1 MKGLNIKKIAAIGL
15 GAALVG
21 SALAPAVMAG
31 AFENLSTKLT
41 QKSLIID
48 ATTGAPVVD
57 IVVGTIGQPAD
68 VIWAGNIAAK
78 VAQMATVPVAGSGAK
93 TVNITVGGTST
104 TSGAGETF
112 ETYADFAGQEGK
124 LNAMTVTNTKMP
136 SLVNNPSAKVKWD
149 ATTYSTTAVS
159 EDLNA
164 VMNVDFQGEQS
175 SSKYAAGELYASI
188 DKGKIF
194 YNVSLGSGIPI
205 NADKTQLDGNSYFDV
220 QIPFLGKTYK
230 LDEIDASEARII
242 MYADTTPTELMVGQ
256 SITVTPATAYA
267 GKAMVIDLVDLVQ
280 TGSGTGSNS
289 YEAKWALKIDGVI
302 KKYVQKAPTTTYNLK
317 DEFGSSYFGD
327 NVYVTAAGLNL
338 SANKY
343 TATVR
348 MGTDRLELRNG
359 YGFPYTGDSSVDSKQ
374 PWEVVFEKSGNNL
387 TKISLKNQWKYD
399 KTAGSES
406 DTSKFVLKVGEEVK
420 LPSDFATVK
429 FVGFQTKPSTE
440 VLVGDVSGIDGGGI
454 QYSDLKGTTIS
465 VPFYKQFDLDFN
477 KPRITSISGQNYTF
491 WMDQN
496 SDKYVEVYYIKGDY
510 TTAETRTGA
519 TWSRVVGVDSNFQF
533 NNVVDVNNLPQ
544 NAQIDLGIKDGS
556 GTEVDVNYLFVAD
569 QSDELAGLVLG
580 ANTFYLY
587 NKAVSAS
594 VPKLTFIDSNA
605 LGTARGTTI
614 YAPNTIDFM
623 NTLMDSNLGAYSST
637 KYVPAHLRYYDNND
651 SLTSKFVDLYIRTG
665 DQASVWDYES
675 LKNETNATIPA
686 PTMDANYF
694 GWVSAIRDGADYI
707 KEALTQDGSLVVS
720 DNSKFTITVPEEVE
734 KIEAY
739 LGSTGTSTTT
749 TGGINYTNV
758 AVGETKGNV
767 TIDAISGATTGVAIT
782 KVSNI
787 VKADS
792 EFISG
797 KAILVGGWM
806 ANTKVAKSLMV
817 DSQTLE
823 ARLTASGDYVSAVLD
838 NGSIVVA
845 GWTASDTGVAAQTL
859 IAALDKLI

>member
-1 MKGLNIKKIAAIGL
+1 MKGLNIKKIVAIGL

-78 VAQMATVPVAGSGAK
+78 VAQMATIPVAGSGTK

-112 ETYADFAGQEGK
+112 ETYADFTSQESK

-136 SLVNNPSAKVKWD
+136 GLVNNPSAKVKWNS
-149 ATTYSTTAVS
+149 TSYSTTSVS

-164 VMNVDFQGEQS
+164 VMDVDFQGEKS

-194 YNVSLGSGIPI
+194 YNVNLGSGIPI
-205 NADKTQLDGNSYFDV
+205 NVDKTQLDGNSYYDV
-220 QIPFLGKTYK
+220 QIPFLGKIYK
-230 LDEIDASEARII
+230 LDEIGASEKRIV
-242 MYADTTPTELMVGQ
+242 MYADTTPTELQVGQ

-267 GKAMVIDLVDLVQ
+267 GKAMIVELVDLVQ
-280 TGSGTGSNS
+280 TGTGNNN
-289 YEAKWALKIDGVI
+289 YEAKWALKIDGIV
-302 KKYVQKAPTTTYNLK
+302 KKYVQKAPSTAYNLK

-327 NVYVTAAGLNL
+327 NVYVTSAGLNL
-338 SANKY
+338 AANKY

-348 MGTDRLELRNG
+348 MGTERLELRDG
-359 YGFPYTGDSSVDSKQ
+359 HGFPYTGDSSVDSKQ

-399 KTAGSES
+399 KTAGSAS
-406 DTSKFVLKVGEEVK
+406 DTSKHVLKVGEEVV
-420 LPSDFATVK
+420 LPNDFAKIK
-429 FVGFQTKPSTE
+429 FAGFQTKPSTE
-440 VLVGDVSGIDGGGI
+440 VLIGDVSTIDGGGI
-454 QYSDLKGTTIS
+454 QYADLKGTTIK
-465 VPFYKQFDLDFN
+465 VPFYKQFDLDYN
-477 KPRITSISGQNYTF
+477 KPRITSISGQDYTF
-491 WMDQN
+491 WLDRN
-496 SDKYVEVYYIKGDY
+496 LNGYVEVYYIKGDY
-510 TTAETRTGA
+510 TTAETRSGA
-519 TWSRVVGVDSNFQF
+519 TWSRVVGADSNFRY
-533 NNVVDVNNLPQ
+533 NSVVDVNNLPQ

-556 GTEVDVNYLFVAD
+556 GTEVDVNYLLVVD
-569 QSDELAGLVLG
+569 QSDESAGLVLG

-587 NKAVSAS
+587 NKAVASS
-594 VPKLTFIDSNA
+594 VPKLVFIDSNV
-605 LGTARGTTI
+605 LGTARGTTH
-614 YAPNTIDFM
+614 YAPNTVDFM
-623 NTLMDSNLGAYSST
+623 TTLMDNNLGAYSST

-651 SLTSKFVDLYIRTG
+651 SLTSKFVDLYVRTG
-665 DQASVWDYES
+665 DTATVWNYES

-694 GWVSAIRDGADYI
+694 GWTHAIRGGSEYF
-707 KEALTQDGSLVVS
+707 KEALTQDGTLVVS
-720 DNSKFTITVPEEVE
+720 DNSKFTLTVPEEVR
-734 KIEAY
+734 KLEAY

-749 TGGINYTNV
+749 TGGVKYTGV
-758 AVGETKGNV
+758 AVNETKGNV
-767 TIDAISGATTGVAIT
+767 TVDAISGATTGVAVT

-817 DSQTLE
+817 DAQTLE
-823 ARLTASGDYVSAVLD
+823 ARLTSSGDYVSAVLD

-845 GWTASDTGVAAQTL
+845 GWTASDTGVAAQQL
-859 IAALDKLI
+859 ISALDGLI